1 MRIGFNN
8 TPDPRDISTERASTS
23 PVSSQAAGKTDSRSD
38 SFSVDTVSVS
48 SLAARA
54 LEHPEIRADKVD
66 NLRQQIANG
75 EYHIDRLA
83 IAEAMLRN

>member
-1 MRIGFNN
+1 MRIGLNN
-8 TPDPRDISTERASTS
+8 TPDPRDVSTDRTSTL
-23 PVSSQAAGKTDSRSD
+23 PVSPQAAGKAGSQSD

-75 EYHIDRLA
+75 EYRIDPRA